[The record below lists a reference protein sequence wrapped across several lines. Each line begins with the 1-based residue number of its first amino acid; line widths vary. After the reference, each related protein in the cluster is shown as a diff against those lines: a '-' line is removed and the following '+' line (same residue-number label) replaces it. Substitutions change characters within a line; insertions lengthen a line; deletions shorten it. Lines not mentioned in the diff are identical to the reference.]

1 VQSYDAP
8 VFAGS
13 LRSAV
18 VAVWLVVLTNGPLF
32 FLSRRVFGLRGA
44 WEDPVVQPAIVF
56 TAGAAVAFVVLDRF
70 RLVGGRLAAVPR
82 FPFTTAVLL
91 GVWATMSAWWSLQP
105 DVTLWRGIVYVALP
119 FVAWVIADLSFDRFV
134 DALVWAAGSLV
145 VISLAL
151 LVLWPDAALDPNNDW
166 RGPMT
171 SRNSLAPICG
181 LAVFG
186 GLAWWKRGIRQAGG
200 LLVLASVIGL
210 WGSGS
215 RTAVSAAAI
224 ALFVS
229 LVLIVGRRRY
239 LARPVWTSVALA
251 VGAGGVG
258 GLVAAAGLTAFWD
271 EPTFA
276 QRRAIWRLVGD
287 TIGDEPFIGHGWE
300 AFWYVPE
307 PHTDELLRRGS
318 AHGSIPELLLGL
330 GVVGLLLW
338 SLVVAMAIA
347 GVVARAWRQPD
358 TEAWL
363 WLAVVTFL
371 VVENLTES
379 FVLWFSYNWVLL
391 TAAALRFGSEV
402 RHRSADG
409 RPRAGIHFDSG
420 GRGKLAG
427 VTSATPDCRRR

>member
-1 VQSYDAP
+1 M
-8 VFAGS
+8 FAGS

-18 VAVWLVVLTNGPLF
+18 AAVWLVVLTNGPLF

-70 RLVGGRLAAVPR
+70 RLIGGQLAPVPR
-82 FPFTTAVLL
+82 FPFVAAVML

-105 DVTLWRGIVYVALP
+105 DITLWRGVIYVALP
-119 FVAWVIADLSFDRFV
+119 FVARVIADLSHDRFV

-145 VISLAL
+145 VASLAL
-151 LVLWPDAALDPNNDW
+151 LILWPDAALDPNNDW

-181 LAVFG
+181 LAVLG
-186 GLAWWKRGIRQAGG
+186 GLAWWKRGVRRAGG
-200 LLVLASVIGL
+200 LLVLASVAGL

-215 RTAVSAAAI
+215 RTAALAATI

-229 LVLIVGRRRY
+229 LVLTVGRRRY
-239 LARPVWTSVALA
+239 LAHPVWSSTALA

-258 GLVAAAGLTAFWD
+258 GLVAAAGLAAFWD
-271 EPTFA
+271 DPTFT

-287 TIGDEPFIGHGWE
+287 TIGDEPFVGHGWE
-300 AFWYVPE
+300 AFWYTPE
-307 PHTDELLRRGS
+307 LHTDELLWRGS

-338 SLVVAMAIA
+338 SMVVGIAIA
-347 GVVARAWRQPD
+347 GVVARTWRQPD
-358 TEAWL
+358 TEACL

-391 TAAALRFGSEV
+391 TTAALRFGSELC
-402 RHRSADG
+402 R
-409 RPRAGIHFDSG
+409 RPGDESPFAGINSASG
-420 GRGKLAG
+420 APGKLA
-427 VTSATPDCRRR
+427 